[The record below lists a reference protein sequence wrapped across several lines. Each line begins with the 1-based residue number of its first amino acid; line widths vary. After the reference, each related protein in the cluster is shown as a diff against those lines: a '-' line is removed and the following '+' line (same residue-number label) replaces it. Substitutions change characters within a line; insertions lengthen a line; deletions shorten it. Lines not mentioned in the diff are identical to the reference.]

1 MKKILI
7 TYALEKEKGEIQMQN
22 CNVSFCCTGIGKVST
37 AIHVYKAVLKEK
49 PDLVINIG
57 SGGAL
62 NRQLGDILICPSF
75 IDRDLAKISFLGV
88 TCLLD
93 FKEELKAAGI
103 LKNHELNTT
112 VSTGDTFQTSE
123 NESGTDGDVFDM
135 EAYAGAQVC
144 KEVGVPY
151 ISIKYITDI
160 IGQNSIKHW
169 EDKLLEAREKL
180 AEFIRMLSI

>member
-7 TYALEKEKGEIQMQN
+7 TYALEEEKGKIQIPN
-22 CNVSFCCTGIGKVST
+22 CAVSFCCTGIGKVST

-49 PDLVINIG
+49 PDLAINIG
-57 SGGAL
+57 SGGSL
-62 NRQLGDILICPSF
+62 NWQIGDILICSSF

-93 FKEELKAAGI
+93 FKAELKAAGI
-103 LKNHELNTT
+103 LKNHELNAT
-112 VSTGDTFQTSE
+112 VSTGDTFLTGK
-123 NESGTDGDVFDM
+123 NESGADGDVFDM

-144 KEVGVPY
+144 KDFGIPY
-151 ISIKYITDI
+151 ISIKYVTDI

-169 EDKLLEAREKL
+169 EDKLLEARENL
-180 AEFIRMLSI
+180 AAFIRTLRI